1 MSETFLAI
9 LTKTCLLNSLPHGLS
24 GGFLCTKESSFLQMR
39 IRISDRW
46 MCGFQAKS
54 RHKGKKI
61 SAGRCRQIFP
71 AAFNFCGPRS
81 YEDWDANLRMML

>member
-1 MSETFLAI
+1 MGYQGISCVPKDPLF
-9 LTKTCLLNSLPHGLS
+9 P
-24 GGFLCTKESSFLQMR
+24 QMR
-39 IRISDRW
+39 IRLSDRW
-46 MCGFQAKS
+46 MCDFQAKS